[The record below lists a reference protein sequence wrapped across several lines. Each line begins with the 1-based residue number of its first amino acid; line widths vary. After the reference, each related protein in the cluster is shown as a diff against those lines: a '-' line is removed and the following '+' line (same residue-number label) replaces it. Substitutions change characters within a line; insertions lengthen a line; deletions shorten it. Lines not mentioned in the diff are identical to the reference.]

1 MSKKIGRLINLGIAN
16 EATRGTATAA
26 TNWLPKSNI
35 TFEDKVQ
42 KAPSQVG
49 FGQIGEGNQD
59 LVALKWSEGDVEFDL
74 MSESFGVIL
83 KSVFGTVSS
92 ASYETSAYEHTFS
105 VEQSNQ
111 HDSMTFWVED
121 SAESIDKFFEMV
133 MVNNL
138 SISVVPEEVVKCS
151 VSFVGKSSEDTSGLS
166 ANYVAEDKFVG
177 RHTSVKIAAATG
189 NLDAA
194 SKLNI
199 KELTLD
205 INKNVARNHSL
216 GTVQAIDVNNQ
227 KFEITGKMTLDLE
240 DETYKDLMNDGTY
253 QAFRIL
259 IENTNE
265 TIGSAGNPSFLLEL
279 SKVAFDGWEANRPNN
294 EISTQVINFKALY
307 SITNGNVVNDCH
319 LRNTTADYS

>member
-1 MSKKIGRLINLGIAN
+1 MKKIGRLINLGIAN
-16 EATRGTATAA
+16 EATRGTAVAP

-49 FGQIGEGNQD
+49 YGNIGEGNQD

-92 ASYETSAYEHTFS
+92 ASYATSAYEHTFS
-105 VEQSNQ
+105 VQNDNQ
-111 HDSMTFWVED
+111 HDSMTLWVED

-138 SISVVPEEVVKCS
+138 SLSLVPEEVIKCT
-151 VSFVGKSSEDTSGLS
+151 VGFIGRSSEDTSGLAHS
-166 ANYVAEDKFVG
+166 YVAESKFVG
-177 RHTSVKIAAATG
+177 RHASIKIADAVG
-189 NLDAA
+189 DLDAA

-205 INKNVARNHSL
+205 INKNANRDHSL
-216 GTVQAIDVNNQ
+216 GTVQAVDITNQ
-227 KFEITGKMTLDLE
+227 KFEITGKITLDLE
-240 DETYKDLMNDGTY
+240 DETYKALMNDGTY
-253 QAFRIL
+253 QALRIM
-259 IENTNE
+259 IENTDE

-279 SKVAFDGWEANRPNN
+279 SKCAFDGWEANRPND
-294 EISTQVINFKALY
+294 EIVSQVINFKALF
-307 SITNGNVVNDCH
+307 SITNDNVVNDCH
-319 LRNTTADYS
+319 LRNTTASY